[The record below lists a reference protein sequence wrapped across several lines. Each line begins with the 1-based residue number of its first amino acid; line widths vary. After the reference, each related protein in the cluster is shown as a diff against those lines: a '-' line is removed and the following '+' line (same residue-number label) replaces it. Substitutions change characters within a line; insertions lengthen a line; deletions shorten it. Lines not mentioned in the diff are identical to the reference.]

1 MKKETGE
8 KIPNIDEES
17 QESQEPQTPLN
28 IMDKYM
34 NILQ

>member
-1 MKKETGE
+1 MDMKKETGE

-17 QESQEPQTPLN
+17 QEPQTPLN
-28 IMDKYM
+28 VMDKYM